1 MDRIFVDREERP
13 IRSDILRSF
22 MCWTDHAV
30 RSLTN
35 LVYCFASFFLDI
47 RFHLR
52 FNSPLHMPYYV
63 RTLWNVWLLYHMRY
77 IYVCVIVCVWVYLCV
92 GKENGC
98 LLFFPL
104 PNMNSWFSCCFVIIR
119 MHYYYYFCCFFIR
132 KPALCY
138 SNDICCMYFL
148 LLLLSLSFLFV

>member
-13 IRSDILRSF
+13 IRWSDILRSF

-47 RFHLR
+47 RFYLR
-52 FNSPLHMPYYV
+52 FNSPIHLP
-63 RTLWNVWLLYHMRY
+63 RCACTFWNVWLLCHMHY
-77 IYVCVIVCVWVYLCV
+77 PCVCVCECVCVCR
-92 GKENGC
+92 ESGC

-104 PNMNSWFSCCFVIIR
+104 PNMNSWFSCCYVIIR

-132 KPALCY
+132 KTGFML
-138 SNDICCMYFL
+138 
-148 LLLLSLSFLFV
+148 